1 MHALHRAGCGCH
13 KLSRRSFLT
22 AAASVAAVA
31 ATGLTGR
38 AFAGGH
44 AAALVVTCMDFRL
57 VDDAARYFAGA
68 GLANNYDQISL
79 AGASVG
85 ALGKLNPAWAETF
98 WSHVDAAIQLHEIK
112 RVILLDHRDCG
123 AYKLAFGPDSIAEV
137 AAETALHQAQLGEVK
152 RQLAEKKPDLAFTG
166 LLMGLDGSVEALVLG

>member
-1 MHALHRAGCGCH
+1 MHSHHGAACGCP
-13 KLSRRSFLT
+13 SRRSFM
-22 AAASVAAVA
+22 AGMASCAAVSA
-31 ATGLTGR
+31 AGLGGR
-38 AFAGGH
+38 ALAGGH

-57 VDDAARYFAGA
+57 VDDASRYFAGA

-98 WSHVDAAIQLHEIK
+98 WSHVDAAIQLHQIQ

-123 AYKLAFGPDSIAEV
+123 AYKLAFGPESIAEA
-137 AAETALHQAQLGEVK
+137 AAETALHQAQLAELR
-152 RQLAEKKPDLAFTG
+152 RQLAEKKPELAFTG
-166 LLMGLDGSVEALVLG
+166 LLMGLNGSVEALVLG